1 MALHKDL
8 TGVDLHEPKDQA
20 TAAVNTVYVADGF
33 GSGVHKKIP
42 LVSLDLTT
50 MESPNTYYLSGVI
63 PDVSTASILLI
74 PVIDQSTLISARCT
88 LNGSITVA
96 DATITFLRQDGASLG
111 AGLLIPFTGSLLG
124 VGYSFA
130 ATTNTTIAA
139 SGWVAIQ
146 SDGLSSSSCALSVLL
161 KLVRIV

>member
-8 TGVDLHEPKDQA
+8 TGVDLHEPKGQA
-20 TAAVNTVYVADGF
+20 AASLNTVYVADGL

-50 MESPNTYYLSGVI
+50 MESPNTYYLSGVL
-63 PDVSTASILLI
+63 PDVSTSSLLLI

-88 LNGSITVA
+88 LNSNITVA
-96 DATITFLRQDGASLG
+96 DSTLTFLRQDGASLG
-111 AGLLIPFTGSLLG
+111 TPLVIPFAGSALG

-130 ATTNTTIAA
+130 ASTNTTIAA
-139 SGWVAIQ
+139 SGWVIIQ
-146 SDGLSSSSCALSVLL
+146 TDGLSTTAAALSVTL
-161 KLVRIV
+161 KLVRIP